1 LSGSQ
6 EDARRRAAEL
16 DEKLVIGSQTLIL
29 PAPKT
34 LFFQIRR
41 YLEEQ
46 GRRHSV
52 VNAGNLVRFEP
63 EQDTAAIELGPQ
75 IDKGPTAQH
84 FSFRSGAR
92 LTFGV
97 TVRKLEEG
105 AGLLSYR
112 FYLRLPERCP
122 LTFLRFDLNAK
133 PHEDPLREPR
143 CHIHLGLEHV
153 RVPSLVLSPLEVL
166 DRLFFVIEPALAS

>member
-1 LSGSQ
+1 LSGSR

-29 PAPKT
+29 PGPKT

-41 YLEEQ
+41 CLEEQ
-46 GRRHSV
+46 GRRHGV

-63 EQDTAAIELGPQ
+63 DQETAAIELGPQ

-84 FSFRSGAR
+84 FTFRSGAR
-92 LTFGV
+92 LSFGIA
-97 TVRKLEEG
+97 VRKLGEG
-105 AGLLSYR
+105 ARLLSYR
-112 FYLRLPERCP
+112 FDLRLPERCP
-122 LTFLRFDLNAK
+122 LTFLRFDLNVK
-133 PHEDPLREPR
+133 PHEDSLREPR
-143 CHIHLGLEHV
+143 CHIHLGVEHV
-153 RVPSLVLSPLEVL
+153 RIPSLVLSPLDVL